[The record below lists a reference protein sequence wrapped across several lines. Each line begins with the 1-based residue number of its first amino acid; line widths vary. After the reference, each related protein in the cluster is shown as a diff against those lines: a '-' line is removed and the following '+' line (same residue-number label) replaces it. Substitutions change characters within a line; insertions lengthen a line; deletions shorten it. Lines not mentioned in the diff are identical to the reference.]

1 MLAEPKCFKRRCINF
16 IGPKSTKKRSAMKT
30 TVDGVIL
37 SCKAFPNGKGIP
49 FEIAYGKNLHLK
61 PFKGDHGIQYE
72 KAKSEEDF
80 SDRE

>member
-16 IGPKSTKKRSAMKT
+16 IGVKNTKALSKKRS

-61 PFKGDHGIQYE
+61 PFKGDKGVRFE
-72 KAKSEEDF
+72 KAKSDEAF
-80 SDRE
+80 ANG